1 MLVGAMLRTA
11 LGVLLILLLT
21 VGGGVPIAAGQT
33 SNLPAKLMTRWA
45 KDVSPARVLPEY
57 PRPQLVRKDWLNLN
71 GAWDYAIRP
80 RADAA
85 PAAFDGKILVPFPVE
100 SALSGVTTKVGE
112 SNRVWYRRTFDVP
125 AGWRDRRALLHFGAV
140 DWEAEVVVNGH
151 AVGAHR
157 GGYGE
162 FTFDVTSALTPSGP
176 QELVVSVW
184 DPTDTGTQPRGK
196 QVNRPNGI
204 WYTSVTGIWQ
214 TVWIEPAPATAIESL
229 LITPDIDAGVV
240 RVTVAATTAAADST
254 VNVIALEG
262 AREVGRASGRAG
274 ESLALRIPNAR
285 LWSPDNPFLYDLRI
299 ALSGGRANRASDDVT
314 SYFGMRKT
322 SLCKDDAG
330 VIRMCLNN
338 KPLFQVGPLD
348 QGWWP
353 DGLYT
358 APTDEALK
366 YDIEVTK
373 QLGFNMARKHVKVEP
388 DRWYYWADRL
398 GLIVWQDMPSTSLR
412 GQRPAD
418 SAQQFELE
426 LKTLIDRRRNHPSI
440 VMWVPFNEG
449 WGQYDTPRIVDWIKS
464 YDPTRLAD
472 NASGWTDAAV
482 GDVHDVHAYPGPS
495 SPKPEAARAAV
506 LGEFGGL
513 GLPLPGHTWQSQANW
528 SYRGF
533 TSQDALTDAYVAL
546 LERVHPLIGSPGLSA
561 AVYTQTTDVEIE
573 VNGLMTYD
581 REVIKPNAAR
591 VRAANLLLFTPP
603 PVFKTIVATSRD
615 APVEWR
621 FTTFH
626 PDDRWSAADFDA
638 LAWPAGPGG
647 FGTANTPGTV
657 VHTVWNT
664 PDIWIRR
671 SFDLPDGLSM
681 SNPQFLIHH
690 DEDAEVY
697 LNGVLVLKVTGYTSD
712 YETVPLS
719 PQARAALVSGRN
731 TIAVHCHQTTGG
743 QYIDVGIVDLKPA
756 VKR

>member
-1 MLVGAMLRTA
+1 VRRTA
-11 LGVLLILLLT
+11 VLAGFVALFL
-21 VGGGVPIAAGQT
+21 AAGRPGAADDPWK
-33 SNLPAKLMTRWA
+33 PAAGPLMTRWA
-45 KDVSPARVLPEY
+45 KDVSPERALPEY

-71 GAWDYAIRP
+71 GLWDHAIRP
-80 RADAA
+80 RAEAA

-100 SALSGVTTKVGE
+100 SALSGVMTKVGE
-112 SNRVWYRRTFDVP
+112 ANRIWYRRTFTVP
-125 AGWRDRRALLHFGAV
+125 GDWRNRRTLLHFGAV
-140 DWEAEVVVNGH
+140 DWEAEVAVNGK
-151 AVGAHR
+151 VIGAHR

-162 FTFDVTSALTPSGP
+162 VTFDVTDALKPSGP
-176 QELVVSVW
+176 QEVVVAVW

-196 QVNRPNGI
+196 QVNRPGSI

-214 TVWIEPAPATAIESL
+214 TVWVEPVPVQAIESL
-229 LITPDIDAGVV
+229 VITPDIDAGRLNIRAVV
-240 RVTVAATTAAADST
+240 SGATETST
-254 VNVIALEG
+254 VIAIALDG
-262 AREVGRASGRAG
+262 SREVGRATGRAG
-274 ESLALRIPNAR
+274 QPLAVPVPNAK
-285 LWSPDNPFLYDLRI
+285 LWSPDSPALYNLKVSM
-299 ALSGGRANRASDDVT
+299 SGGRAGGTPDEVT

-330 VIRMCLNN
+330 VLRMCLNN

-373 QLGFNMARKHVKVEP
+373 QLGFNMARKHVKIEP

-398 GLIVWQDMPSTSLR
+398 GLLVWQDMPSTTLR
-412 GQRPAD
+412 GQRAAD

-426 LKTLIDRRRNHPSI
+426 LKTLIDQRRNHPSI

-449 WGQYDTPRIVDWIKS
+449 WGQYDTPRIVDWIKT
-464 YDPTRLAD
+464 YDPSRLVD
-472 NASGWTDAAV
+472 NASGWTDAAA

-513 GLPLPGHTWQSQANW
+513 GLPLPGHTWQGQANW

-546 LERVHPLIGSPGLSA
+546 LGKVHPLIGSPGLSA

-581 REVIKPNAAR
+581 RAIIKPDAAR

-603 PVFKTIVATSRD
+603 PVIETIVATSRET
-615 APVEWR
+615 AVEWR
-621 FTTFH
+621 YTTAR
-626 PDDRWSAADFDA
+626 PDDGWFAADFDGA
-638 LAWPAGPGG
+638 AWPAGPGG
-647 FGTANTPGTV
+647 FGTRNTPGAV
-657 VHTVWNT
+657 VRTPWNT

-671 SFDLPDGLSM
+671 SFEMPQNLAM
-681 SNPQFLIHH
+681 TNPQFLIHH

-697 LNGVLVLKVTGYTSD
+697 LNGILVLTVSGYTSD
-712 YETVPLS
+712 YETVALTPE
-719 PQARAALVSGRN
+719 ARAALKPGRN
-731 TIAVHCHQTTGG
+731 TLAVHCHQTTGG

>member
-1 MLVGAMLRTA
+1 
-11 LGVLLILLLT
+11 
-21 VGGGVPIAAGQT
+21 
-33 SNLPAKLMTRWA
+33 
-45 KDVSPARVLPEY
+45 
-57 PRPQLVRKDWLNLN
+57 
-71 GAWDYAIRP
+71 
-80 RADAA
+80 
-85 PAAFDGKILVPFPVE
+85 VE
-100 SALSGVTTKVGE
+100 SALSGVMAKVGE
-112 SNRVWYRRTFDVP
+112 ASRIWYHRTFTVPSGWRGRRT
-125 AGWRDRRALLHFGAV
+125 LLHFGAV
-140 DWEAEVVVNGH
+140 DWEAEVAVNGK
-151 AVGAHR
+151 VIGTHR

-162 FTFDVTSALTPSGP
+162 FTFDVTGALKPSGP
-176 QELVVSVW
+176 QEVVVAVW

-196 QVNRPNGI
+196 QVNKPGSI

-214 TVWIEPAPATAIESL
+214 TVWMEPVPEQAIESL
-229 LITPDIDAGVV
+229 TITPAIEAGVV
-240 RVTVAATTAAADST
+240 NVGAIVSSAAETST
-254 VNVIALEG
+254 VIAIALDG
-262 AREVGRASGRAG
+262 SREVGRATGRPGQTFAVPV
-274 ESLALRIPNAR
+274 PNAK
-285 LWSPDNPFLYDLRI
+285 LWSPDSPALYTLRLT
-299 ALSGGRANRASDDVT
+299 LSGSRTGSAPDEVT

-330 VIRMCLNN
+330 VLRMCLNN

-398 GLIVWQDMPSTSLR
+398 GLLVWQDMPSTTLR

-426 LKTLIDRRRNHPSI
+426 LKTLIDQRRNHPSI

-449 WGQYDTPRIVDWIKS
+449 WGQYDTPRIVDWVKS
-464 YDPTRLAD
+464 YDPSRLVD
-472 NASGWTDAAV
+472 NASGWTDAAA

-495 SPKPEAARAAV
+495 SPKPEVSRAAV

-513 GLPLPGHTWQSQANW
+513 GLPLPAHTWQSQANW

-533 TSQDALTDAYVAL
+533 TSQEALTDAYVAL
-546 LERVHPLIGSPGLSA
+546 LEKVHPLIGSPGLSA

-581 REVIKPNAAR
+581 RAIIKPDAAR
-591 VRAANLLLFTPP
+591 VRAANALLFTPP
-603 PVFKTIVATSRD
+603 PVLRTIIETSRD

-621 FTTFH
+621 YTTSR
-626 PDDRWSAADFDA
+626 PDERWSAADFDA
-638 LAWPAGPGG
+638 SAWSAAPGG
-647 FGTANTPGTV
+647 FGTRNTPGAV
-657 VHTVWNT
+657 VRTVWNT

-671 SFDLPDGLSM
+671 AFDVPAGLTM
-681 SNPQFLIHH
+681 TNPQWLIHH

-697 LNGVLVLKVTGYTSD
+697 LNGVLVLKVAGYTSD

-719 PQARAALVSGRN
+719 PEARAALASGRN

-743 QYIDVGIVDLKPA
+743 QYIDVGLVDRIPRRPGL
-756 VKR
+756 